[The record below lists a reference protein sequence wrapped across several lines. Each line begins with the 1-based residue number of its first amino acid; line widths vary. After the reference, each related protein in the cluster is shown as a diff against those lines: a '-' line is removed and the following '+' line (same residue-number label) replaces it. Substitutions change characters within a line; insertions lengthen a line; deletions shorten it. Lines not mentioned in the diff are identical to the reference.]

1 MYNTPMQLI
10 YQNTVKNSITLE
22 GIGLHTGKPSR
33 IRIVP
38 SDLDQK
44 IIFKRVDLRS
54 NNLIEANFKNVS
66 SAKLCTTLE
75 NEHGVKVS
83 TVEHLL
89 AALYISEIDSAVI
102 EINSEEVPIMDGS
115 ARDFL
120 QALKKSGLR
129 TLNTKRK
136 YLKLL
141 NKVELLDGQRS
152 INVTPLENS
161 LEVDFQLNYQN
172 KLIGEQRNVV
182 NFQKDHLEDIVN
194 SRTFCLFEDIQKIKK
209 AGLAKG
215 GSLENALVVGKEKV
229 MNEGGLRNSKEFVNH
244 KILDLAGDF
253 LLSGYRVTG
262 KVTCYQGGHQ
272 LSNMFLRKMLNT
284 SNSFET
290 FELKGTVVSK
300 KINLNQP
307 IKFAVSA

>member
-22 GIGLHTGKPSR
+22 GIGLHTGKPSK

>member
-1 MYNTPMQLI
+1 METCDAA
-10 YQNTVKNSITLE
+10 
-22 GIGLHTGKPSR
+22 PSR
-33 IRIVP
+33 
-38 SDLDQK
+38 
-44 IIFKRVDLRS
+44 
-54 NNLIEANFKNVS
+54 
-66 SAKLCTTLE
+66 
-75 NEHGVKVS
+75 
-83 TVEHLL
+83 
-89 AALYISEIDSAVI
+89 
-102 EINSEEVPIMDGS
+102 

>member
-1 MYNTPMQLI
+1 
-10 YQNTVKNSITLE
+10 
-22 GIGLHTGKPSR
+22 
-33 IRIVP
+33 
-38 SDLDQK
+38 
-44 IIFKRVDLRS
+44 
-54 NNLIEANFKNVS
+54 
-66 SAKLCTTLE
+66 
-75 NEHGVKVS
+75 
-83 TVEHLL
+83 
-89 AALYISEIDSAVI
+89 
-102 EINSEEVPIMDGS
+102 MDGS

-141 NKVELLDGQRS
+141 NKVELFDGQRN
-152 INVTPLENS
+152 INVMPLENS

-253 LLSGYRVTG
+253 LLSGYRVNG

-300 KINLNQP
+300 KINLNQS

>member
-115 ARDFL
+115 AKRL
-120 QALKKSGLR
+120 LRTLKKSGLR

-194 SRTFCLFEDIQKIKK
+194 SRTFAYLKIFK
-209 AGLAKG
+209 
-215 GSLENALVVGKEKV
+215 
-229 MNEGGLRNSKEFVNH
+229 R
-244 KILDLAGDF
+244 
-253 LLSGYRVTG
+253 
-262 KVTCYQGGHQ
+262 
-272 LSNMFLRKMLNT
+272 
-284 SNSFET
+284 
-290 FELKGTVVSK
+290 
-300 KINLNQP
+300 
-307 IKFAVSA
+307 

>member
-215 GSLENALVVGKEKV
+215 GSLENALVVGKEKI

-253 LLSGYRVTG
+253 FLLSGYRVTG

-272 LSNMFLRKMLNT
+272 FKQYV
-284 SNSFET
+284 F
-290 FELKGTVVSK
+290 K
-300 KINLNQP
+300 KNVEYF
-307 IKFAVSA
+307 KFIRNI

>member
-1 MYNTPMQLI
+1 MQLI

-22 GIGLHTGKPSR
+22 GIGLHTGKPSK

-209 AGLAKG
+209 AGLAKRK
-215 GSLENALVVGKEKV
+215 APAQTQ
-229 MNEGGLRNSKEFVNH
+229 RNSNSNRNV
-244 KILDLAGDF
+244 DLSSDTE
-253 LLSGYRVTG
+253 R
-262 KVTCYQGGHQ
+262 QHQ
-272 LSNMFLRKMLNT
+272 L
-284 SNSFET
+284 
-290 FELKGTVVSK
+290 TV
-300 KINLNQP
+300 NY
-307 IKFAVSA
+307 IKA

>member
-1 MYNTPMQLI
+1 MQLI

-22 GIGLHTGKPSR
+22 GIGLHTGKPSK

>member
-22 GIGLHTGKPSR
+22 GIGLHTGKPSK

-115 ARDFL
+115 ARDFTST
-120 QALKKSGLR
+120 KKSGLR

-141 NKVELLDGQRS
+141 NKVELLDGQR
-152 INVTPLENS
+152 N
-161 LEVDFQLNYQN
+161 
-172 KLIGEQRNVV
+172 
-182 NFQKDHLEDIVN
+182 
-194 SRTFCLFEDIQKIKK
+194 
-209 AGLAKG
+209 
-215 GSLENALVVGKEKV
+215 
-229 MNEGGLRNSKEFVNH
+229 
-244 KILDLAGDF
+244 
-253 LLSGYRVTG
+253 
-262 KVTCYQGGHQ
+262 
-272 LSNMFLRKMLNT
+272 
-284 SNSFET
+284 
-290 FELKGTVVSK
+290 
-300 KINLNQP
+300 
-307 IKFAVSA
+307 

>member
-22 GIGLHTGKPSR
+22 GIGLHTGKPSK

-209 AGLAKG
+209 
-215 GSLENALVVGKEKV
+215 
-229 MNEGGLRNSKEFVNH
+229 
-244 KILDLAGDF
+244 LD
-253 LLSGYRVTG
+253 
-262 KVTCYQGGHQ
+262 
-272 LSNMFLRKMLNT
+272 
-284 SNSFET
+284 
-290 FELKGTVVSK
+290 
-300 KINLNQP
+300 
-307 IKFAVSA
+307 